1 MMIRFNRT
9 RSQVDRE
16 RGKKVGG
23 KSDAKNQ
30 HNTEARKGEREEKK
44 KTEMERETVRQQGLN

>member
-1 MMIRFNRT
+1 MMFRFNRT

-44 KTEMERETVRQQGLN
+44 KQRWREKLYGSKD